1 MSRDTGSPFDGN
13 MIVKNVLHRYKIK
26 QTELCER
33 LGYSRE
39 AFSKIVNGHRALS
52 VAKAKEISDAYNL
65 DWRSFYEAPSD
76 RFVPATACI
85 DQIKVRPLKQTWLV
99 KCPKEWHNN
108 SEFYVICDPGREFTE
123 YVYVIEDDEDFIS
136 LQHILVMF
144 MSNEKQEIQGPFVI
158 KHWRQDWKF
167 ENSRL
172 IEYMGQDTWGAR
184 QFKKSEVEGTWTQAV
199 FQVDD
204 SPRYESFGRWEHEGG
219 VSTWVSMK
227 TWRPLPRREFS
238 VRDDYDA
245 LVGTN
250 RHTITPNGWVH
261 EERNF
266 KAKGNPI

>member
-123 YVYVIEDDEDFIS
+123 YVYVI
-136 LQHILVMF
+136 
-144 MSNEKQEIQGPFVI
+144 SNNPIEFAFDKLLSPWTLFTLKDQT
-158 KHWRQDWKF
+158 K
-167 ENSRL
+167 L
-172 IEYMGQDTWGAR
+172 IGYADGYM
-184 QFKKSEVEGTWTQAV
+184 
-199 FQVDD
+199 DD
-204 SPRYESFGRWEHEGG
+204 SGKNIRIWNVETKG
-219 VSTWVSMK
+219 VLIVPTKKITHMQK
-227 TWRPLPRREFS
+227 ARALLP
-238 VRDDYDA
+238 
-245 LVGTN
+245 
-250 RHTITPNGWVH
+250 PN
-261 EERNF
+261 N
-266 KAKGNPI
+266 

>member
-123 YVYVIEDDEDFIS
+123 YVYVI
-136 LQHILVMF
+136 
-144 MSNEKQEIQGPFVI
+144 SNNPIEFQFDKLLSPWTLFTLKDQT
-158 KHWRQDWKF
+158 K
-167 ENSRL
+167 L
-172 IEYMGQDTWGAR
+172 IGYADGYM
-184 QFKKSEVEGTWTQAV
+184 
-199 FQVDD
+199 DD
-204 SPRYESFGRWEHEGG
+204 SGKNIRIWNVETKG
-219 VSTWVSMK
+219 VLIVPTKKITHMQKARSL
-227 TWRPLPRREFS
+227 LP
-238 VRDDYDA
+238 
-245 LVGTN
+245 
-250 RHTITPNGWVH
+250 PN
-261 EERNF
+261 N
-266 KAKGNPI
+266 

>member
-52 VAKAKEISDAYNL
+52 VAKAKEIADAYNL

-123 YVYVIEDDEDFIS
+123 YVYVI
-136 LQHILVMF
+136 
-144 MSNEKQEIQGPFVI
+144 SNNPIEFQFNKLLSPWTLFTFKDQT
-158 KHWRQDWKF
+158 K
-167 ENSRL
+167 L
-172 IEYMGQDTWGAR
+172 IGYADGYM
-184 QFKKSEVEGTWTQAV
+184 
-199 FQVDD
+199 DD
-204 SPRYESFGRWEHEGG
+204 SGKNIRIWNVETKG
-219 VSTWVSMK
+219 VLIVPTKKITHMQK
-227 TWRPLPRREFS
+227 ARALLP
-238 VRDDYDA
+238 
-245 LVGTN
+245 
-250 RHTITPNGWVH
+250 PN
-261 EERNF
+261 N
-266 KAKGNPI
+266 